1 MKVVFILFFCFV
13 FSIMGFSQP
22 EPVLTQNDLM
32 QTKIERSALQYMKI
46 NLLRTYIMEVEKNEL
61 TGRKALVSEVYYD
74 KNACPES
81 IVYFDS
87 AGNRSQYTH
96 YLYNSD
102 LYKTEEIFFNSDSTL
117 IGGVAIECDSSGI
130 TKAFIVYNKNAEIT
144 SEYKFLVDPVKNII
158 VAQIS
163 NKKNNKQNYKYYHIT
178 GGMKDGRI
186 ASVENFNEN
195 GILNDSISYHY
206 NQAGQLSFKQYF
218 DSDRKAMQETWFFY
232 NDEGAV
238 EKTQEINILTSQQ
251 RSFSYA
257 YDEYGNRTS
266 LIESDKNNKI
276 ISYYRFEYFSRVL
289 PPEKR

>member
-1 MKVVFILFFCFV
+1 
-13 FSIMGFSQP
+13 
-22 EPVLTQNDLM
+22 
-32 QTKIERSALQYMKI
+32 
-46 NLLRTYIMEVEKNEL
+46 
-61 TGRKALVSEVYYD
+61 
-74 KNACPES
+74 
-81 IVYFDS
+81 
-87 AGNRSQYTH
+87 
-96 YLYNSD
+96 
-102 LYKTEEIFFNSDSTL
+102 
-117 IGGVAIECDSSGI
+117 
-130 TKAFIVYNKNAEIT
+130 
-144 SEYKFLVDPVKNII
+144 
-158 VAQIS
+158 
-163 NKKNNKQNYKYYHIT
+163 
-178 GGMKDGRI
+178 MKDGRI

-266 LIESDKNNKI
+266 LIDCDKNNKI